1 MINWFIGFLAIV
13 IISLIITE
21 LILAKKKK
29 VKIYNFSD
37 SFTNFFCGML
47 ERVFDVFF
55 SILALY
61 VFHYVYDNYAI
72 FNIPSNIYTW
82 LLGVLV
88 TDFIAYWF
96 HRWSHQVNFL
106 WAAHIV
112 HHQSE
117 ELNITTVFRVS
128 FFAVVFRACFF
139 FWMALA
145 GFDVF
150 IIVTTSLFLGVYQLF
165 THSRVI
171 GNLGVLEYF
180 LTTPSHHRVHHA
192 RNEKY
197 MDKNYAHIFIFWDR
211 LFGTFTKEEEEPD
224 YGITSGFDSA
234 NAYNATFSYWKNLF
248 VRAKKAK
255 RFSDK
260 LFVFLKGPK
269 WTPADVEHLE
279 PVFKSDQNGDRIH
292 QEFQLPVKN
301 MWYTFFS
308 SLITLS
314 CFISLMIYK
323 SSLGEEINIIEL
335 ITNHHILILLF
346 MILISIYS
354 HSIMLEN
361 KGHSFVLELV
371 RLLIIPFAVLIGF
384 RDVSNYYLITI
395 TSFLYCSG
403 LIIWSFAVFKNQNI
417 FDLTNRTSKYQ
428 IK

>member
-29 VKIYNFSD
+29 IKIYNFSD

-180 LTTPSHHRVHHA
+180 LTTPSHH
-192 RNEKY
+192 NS
-197 MDKNYAHIFIFWDR
+197 IFI
-211 LFGTFTKEEEEPD
+211 K
-224 YGITSGFDSA
+224 
-234 NAYNATFSYWKNLF
+234 
-248 VRAKKAK
+248 
-255 RFSDK
+255 
-260 LFVFLKGPK
+260 
-269 WTPADVEHLE
+269 
-279 PVFKSDQNGDRIH
+279 
-292 QEFQLPVKN
+292 
-301 MWYTFFS
+301 
-308 SLITLS
+308 
-314 CFISLMIYK
+314 
-323 SSLGEEINIIEL
+323 
-335 ITNHHILILLF
+335 
-346 MILISIYS
+346 
-354 HSIMLEN
+354 
-361 KGHSFVLELV
+361 
-371 RLLIIPFAVLIGF
+371 
-384 RDVSNYYLITI
+384 
-395 TSFLYCSG
+395 
-403 LIIWSFAVFKNQNI
+403 
-417 FDLTNRTSKYQ
+417 
-428 IK
+428 